1 METETNTFASETEG
15 NTLAQELLYAFGRFR
30 RTHGQQ
36 TPAAGLTRSEFMVL
50 GCIRRGGMP
59 EDSGIRVS
67 EISNLLQL
75 APPTITQ
82 QIQELETRGLV
93 EKHSDP
99 DDRRAVLVRLT
110 AKGDQA
116 VQAAW
121 EAMLDSFNG
130 LVIYLGE
137 EDSLVLVKLM
147 DKVATYFQEVREAN
161 P

>member
-1 METETNTFASETEG
+1 METETD
-15 NTLAQELLYAFGRFR
+15 TLAQELLYTFGRFR
-30 RTHGQQ
+30 RAQGQQ
-36 TPAAGLTRSEFMVL
+36 TPVAGLTRSEFMVL
-50 GCIRRGGMP
+50 ACIRRGGMP
-59 EDSGIRVS
+59 EGSGIRVS

-75 APPTITQ
+75 APPTVTQ

-110 AKGDQA
+110 TKGDQTICT
-116 VQAAW
+116 AW
-121 EAMLDSFNG
+121 EAMLASLNG

-147 DKVATYFQEVREAN
+147 DKVATYFQEMREAN

>member
-1 METETNTFASETEG
+1 METETNMPAVETES
-15 NTLAQELLYAFGRFR
+15 NTLAQELLYTFGRFR
-30 RTHGQQ
+30 RLHGQQ
-36 TPAAGLTRSEFMVL
+36 SPVAGLTRSEFMAL
-50 GCIRRGGMP
+50 ACIRRGGMP
-59 EDSGIRVS
+59 EESGVRVS

-99 DDRRAVLVRLT
+99 DDRRAVRVRLT
-110 AKGDQA
+110 TKGDQA
-116 VQAAW
+116 VQTAW
-121 EAMLDSFNG
+121 SAMLASFNG